1 MIREMNINDYEEVI
15 DLWKK
20 TEGIGLSESDSK
32 QHIQTFLNRNKGLS
46 NVYIKND
53 IIVGAVLCG
62 HDGRRGYIHHLAV
75 DEKYRGNK
83 IGSDLISTCLEEL
96 KKTGILKCHLFVF
109 NQNQLGKSFW
119 KGTGWSLRDDL
130 LIFSKNCM

>member
-1 MIREMNINDYEEVI
+1 MIREMIINDYEEVI

-20 TEGIGLSESDSK
+20 TEGVGLSESDSK
-32 QHIQTFLNRNKGLS
+32 QHIQNFLNRNKGLS

-53 IIVGAVLCG
+53 IVVGTVLCG

-96 KKTGILKCHLFVF
+96 KKDGILKCHLFVF
-109 NQNQLGKSFW
+109 NENELGKSFW

-130 LIFSKNCM
+130 LIFSKICM

>member
-20 TEGIGLSESDSK
+20 TEGVGLSESDSK

-75 DEKYRGNK
+75 DKKYRGNK
-83 IGSDLISTCLEEL
+83 IGSHLISTCLDEL
-96 KKTGILKCHLFVF
+96 EKTGVLKCHLFVF
-109 NQNQLGKSFW
+109 NQNQLGKLFW
-119 KGTGWSLRDDL
+119 KGTGWSLRDNL
-130 LIFSKNCM
+130 LIFSKTCI